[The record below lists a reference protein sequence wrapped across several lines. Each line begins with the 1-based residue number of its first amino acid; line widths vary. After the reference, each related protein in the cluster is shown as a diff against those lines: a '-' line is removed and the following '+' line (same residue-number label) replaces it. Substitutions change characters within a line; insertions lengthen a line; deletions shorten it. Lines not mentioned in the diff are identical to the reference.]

1 MKRISLLALSL
12 MILLQGCGLREDPTP
27 QNYQLKLDPAT
38 LVLSAAGEA
47 QTVQV
52 TTDAP
57 SWKAEASAD
66 WIKVSTSGNTISVSA
81 DANPV
86 KDSRSG
92 AVRVTAGE
100 TRAEVSVLQGGK
112 PNRPADDPY
121 PMASYGLDDESIF
134 VKKEYSE
141 GIIAANP
148 EQNTFTVPSSAV
160 GAQKPETGQKL
171 IMNTPTELFPDGL
184 LAEVQSVKETNGN
197 YEITY
202 RPLKLEE
209 AFTDLTIEE
218 TDLDIGGALLKVL
231 DADGNEVPFTK
242 TKGTEEKSFNI
253 SIPEASWPVDI
264 IEGLEIKPIMDVKLS
279 MLFQAIIA
287 DATLY
292 TFNARVKADMDIG
305 ATIALGAEGKL
316 IDKRRPIF
324 SMYFAAIAVGPVLVT
339 PFVQLEAVFSVSGKV
354 SIEATAIYHT
364 VQKQGIHYDA
374 SGGWGMIDYTKENQN
389 GEWKELS
396 VSPKLEGS
404 IAYGL
409 GLGPYFGVYGKVV
422 AAGVTMDIKLKETVS
437 EAFNLLDGDPTRY
450 LSWDFV
456 KHLQN
461 IEYEAA
467 TVASASMNV
476 ELVNMPAAS
485 LETPEFT
492 ISSNKMKLLPSVND
506 KTFTFERLDDGMELT
521 IDVFNKHLF
530 GGRVYAMVKENA
542 QTPDTEA
549 RRVYFDNAEDVG
561 MDDLNEGTAESVKL
575 KAFIPLDEEDSD
587 IQYADIMY
595 KTPDFE
601 TPFCL
606 ASLEQAFDDTE
617 ARAALLK
624 ILENIY
630 GAREGSWEGCN
641 WFNTNQQVYAM
652 KNIRTSFKNGEF
664 RYKITI
670 PSQWKMGKALG
681 VGNYSGNAARFGSWE
696 LAFEDG
702 SDANLETFTVS
713 DAHFTGVSLN
723 GDKVTRFSVNSPIW
737 SRFDDIPST
746 VTWLDLSKTPVE
758 ELESA
763 KISESI
769 TGLILEDCPKLKKLT
784 VGPSDGN
791 VTAIDYSVKG
801 SSGLETICLQN
812 MTFPSAFFYLN
823 ERGNET
829 AELSFRSCK
838 LEDNS
843 FPGNFTSINFDHC
856 TFATITVSGNKTLE
870 RIDLSTSKGTGL
882 VVKDCPKMSALV
894 CPDTGISTFEVENL
908 PEMVYINVENN
919 ENLKR
924 LVPEVFDEIP
934 ERGGSVDYD
943 IRYSYTDVGGT
954 IEYEDSGYG
963 FWYEGEPECGY
974 HGKEPPEAPNYDT
987 NPNDTKAQANF
998 RKILK
1003 DLYECR
1009 DGSWDG
1015 CNWGDVSVPIK
1026 DMVNVKWYSGSTG
1039 GNPYEDIEITIPAEW
1054 ALLPDVIVYRHF
1066 GMEGVNEGYGT
1077 IGHSDYWFLRIE
1089 GERKFKS
1096 FQINDT
1102 RLAQIFVRG
1111 EADLFAMHSPY
1122 FSFDFS
1128 NGVVRKDYL
1137 EIPAKIKTLNLTGCD
1152 YTRIFYETD
1161 AEHMPE
1167 KIILDLPYFSWEG
1180 SQFVFECTDSTPC
1193 KVPTIEVKN
1202 TVGDDTPYYVIY
1214 LTNFILP
1221 DGDVNFIKGPA
1232 YTGDDGFDTRIEAEN
1247 CRADNLM
1254 VPDIG
1259 YVSLKGTFGTVRAS
1273 GLEHL
1278 NSLWVRTAENVIV
1291 ESCNN
1296 LVNLQLYSNE
1306 AVTTGNSVDIRDCS
1320 NLKTICGYKSGY
1332 KDLRIQNAPSVK
1344 QLEWYSSSLTR
1355 IDIDDIPTNAEVN
1368 IKDNK
1373 SLTAQMPAWLDNFV
1387 KAGERPGY
1395 DVRFEYTY
1403 GDGPYTTE
1411 KGTKFNYTDNG
1422 YGFYYAGEPAQGY
1435 HRDPR

>member
-12 MILLQGCGLREDPTP
+12 MILLQGCGRREDPTP
-27 QNYQLKLDPAT
+27 QNYQLKLDPTT

-81 DANPV
+81 EANPD

-112 PNRPADDPY
+112 QTRPADDPY
-121 PMASYGLDDESIF
+121 PLANYGLADGSIF
-134 VKKEYSE
+134 VKKEYTE
-141 GIIAANP
+141 GITSANP

-184 LAEVQSVKETNGN
+184 LAEVQSVRETNGN

-305 ATIALGAEGKL
+305 ATIALGAEGNL
-316 IDKRRPIF
+316 IDKRWPIF

-374 SGGWGMIDYTKENQN
+374 SGGWGMLDYTKENQN

-670 PSQWKMGKALG
+670 PSEWKMGKALG

-696 LAFEDG
+696 LVFEDG

-746 VTWLDLSKTPVE
+746 VTWLDLSTTPVE

-823 ERGNET
+823 ERGNKT

-919 ENLKR
+919 PNLKR
-924 LVPEVFDEIP
+924 LVPEVFDQIQDN
-934 ERGGSVDYD
+934 GGSVSYD
-943 IRYSYTDVGGT
+943 IRYSYTDLGGT
-954 IEYEDSGYG
+954 IEYEDNGYG

-974 HGKEPPEAPNYDT
+974 HGKEPPKEDEEGYVTYPGDT
-987 NPNDTKAQANF
+987 PARAAF
-998 RKILK
+998 RKVIQ
-1003 DLYECR
+1003 DIYRCR
-1009 DGSWDG
+1009 KGEWEG
-1015 CNWGDVSVPIK
+1015 CDWLEAKPLSSLMNISAPENASNNETYSV
-1026 DMVNVKWYSGSTG
+1026 
-1039 GNPYEDIEITIPAEW
+1039 TIPEEW
-1054 ALLPDVIVYRHF
+1054 QLGPDVIVKNHNKLPTQQY
-1066 GMEGVNEGYGT
+1066 GGEEGHYEDWQ
-1077 IGHSDYWFLRIE
+1077 IFIK
-1089 GERKFKS
+1089 GERYYNTFS
-1096 FQINDT
+1096 ISDIRCYLIQ
-1102 RLAQIFVRG
+1102 AAG
-1111 EADLFAMHSPY
+1111 EAKTFAVHSP
-1122 FSFDFS
+1122 SFFFNPRGDEPWKYRSNIIPSKIHTLDMRGSGGYDF
-1128 NGVVRKDYL
+1128 DYHVDYEHTPKVFKL
-1137 EIPAKIKTLNLTGCD
+1137 RRYDGKNLNQGLMLSVK
-1152 YTRIFYETD
+1152 YAD
-1161 AEHMPE
+1161 ASPRPM
-1167 KIILDLPYFSWEG
+1167 
-1180 SQFVFECTDSTPC
+1180 
-1193 KVPTIEVKN
+1193 PTIEIGSNEDGSDGGKWVK
-1202 TVGDDTPYYVIY
+1202 
-1214 LTNFILP
+1214 LTNMILP
-1221 DGDVNFIKGPA
+1221 YGDLPIKVVKMSALELYGC
-1232 YTGDDGFDTRIEAEN
+1232 TGDMIYMPQNITYLAVGASSGGSVNYMPYASGT
-1247 CRADNLM
+1247 ADIKEVKVLDNNII
-1254 VPDIG
+1254 IG
-1259 YVSLKGTFGTVRAS
+1259 IDAKVQEGVTVSGCPSLKEAYFTGSPISRFQMD
-1273 GLEHL
+1273 
-1278 NSLWVRTAENVIV
+1278 NVPA
-1291 ESCNN
+1291 
-1296 LVNLQLYSNE
+1296 L
-1306 AVTTGNSVDIRDCS
+1306 
-1320 NLKTICGYKSGY
+1320 
-1332 KDLRIQNAPSVK
+1332 
-1344 QLEWYSSSLTR
+1344 
-1355 IDIDDIPTNAEVN
+1355 
-1368 IKDNK
+1368 K
-1373 SLTAQMPAWLDNFV
+1373 SLSVGKCTNLTMEVPPVFEQLWESGGWLD
-1387 KAGERPGY
+1387 Y
-1395 DVRFEYTY
+1395 DQRYEYTY

>member
-12 MILLQGCGLREDPTP
+12 MILLQGCGHREDPTP

-242 TKGTEEKSFNI
+242 TKSTEENSFNI

-316 IDKRRPIF
+316 IDKRWPIF
-324 SMYFAAIAVGPVLVT
+324 SMYFAAIAVGPILVT

-696 LAFEDG
+696 LVFEDG

-812 MTFPSAFFYLN
+812 LTFPSAFFYLN

-1009 DGSWDG
+1009 DGFWDG

-1054 ALLPDVIVYRHF
+1054 ALWPDVIVYRHF

-1122 FSFDFS
+1122 FTFDFS

-1167 KIILDLPYFSWEG
+1167 KIILDLPYFSWGG

-1202 TVGDDTPYYVIY
+1202 TVGDDTPNYVIY

-1232 YTGDDGFDTRIEAEN
+1232 YTDDSFDTRIEAEN

-1259 YVSLKGTFGTVRAS
+1259 YVSLEGTFGTVRAS

-1344 QLEWYSSSLTR
+1344 KLEWYSSSLTR
-1355 IDIDDIPTNAEVN
+1355 IDIDEIPTTAEVN

-1387 KAGERPGY
+1387 KAGEHPGY
-1395 DVRFEYTY
+1395 DVRFEYSY
-1403 GDGPYTTE
+1403 PNDGKYTTE

>member
-12 MILLQGCGLREDPTP
+12 MILLQGCGRREDPTP
-27 QNYQLKLDPAT
+27 QNYQLKLDPTT

-81 DANPV
+81 EANTS
-86 KDSRSG
+86 KDSRNG
-92 AVRVTAGE
+92 AVRVTAG
-100 TRAEVSVLQGGK
+100 TAKADLAVVQGGK
-112 PNRPADDPY
+112 SNRPADDPY

-316 IDKRRPIF
+316 IDKRWPIF

-606 ASLEQAFDDTE
+606 
-617 ARAALLK
+617 
-624 ILENIY
+624 ENIY

-696 LAFEDG
+696 LVFEDG
-702 SDANLETFTVS
+702 SDANMETFTVS

-823 ERGNET
+823 ERGNKT

-908 PEMVYINVENN
+908 PEMVYLNVENN

-974 HGKEPPEAPNYDT
+974 HGKEPPKEDEEGYVTHPGESPAR
-987 NPNDTKAQANF
+987 AAF
-998 RKILK
+998 RKVLQ
-1003 DLYECR
+1003 DLYKCR
-1009 DGSWDG
+1009 KGEWDG
-1015 CNWGDVSVPIK
+1015 CNWLDGSKALGDLTNVYAPENESNNETYSV
-1026 DMVNVKWYSGSTG
+1026 
-1039 GNPYEDIEITIPAEW
+1039 TIPVEW
-1054 ALLPDVIVYRHF
+1054 QFGADVIVKNH
-1066 GMEGVNEGYGT
+1066 NKLPTQQYGGET
-1077 IGHSDYWFLRIE
+1077 GHYEDWKLFIE
-1089 GERKFKS
+1089 GERTYDNFS
-1096 FQINDT
+1096 ISDIRCYLIQ
-1102 RLAQIFVRG
+1102 AAG
-1111 EADLFAMHSPY
+1111 EAKVFAVHSP
-1122 FSFDFS
+1122 SFFFNPRGDEPWKYRSNIIPSKIHTLDMRGSGGYDF
-1128 NGVVRKDYL
+1128 DYHVDYEHTPKVFKL
-1137 EIPAKIKTLNLTGCD
+1137 RRYDGKNLNQGLMLSVK
-1152 YTRIFYETD
+1152 YAD
-1161 AEHMPE
+1161 ASPRPM
-1167 KIILDLPYFSWEG
+1167 
-1180 SQFVFECTDSTPC
+1180 
-1193 KVPTIEVKN
+1193 PTIEIGSNEDGSDGGKWVK
-1202 TVGDDTPYYVIY
+1202 
-1214 LTNFILP
+1214 LTNMILP
-1221 DGDVNFIKGPA
+1221 YGDLPIKVVKMSALELYGC
-1232 YTGDDGFDTRIEAEN
+1232 TGDMIYMPQNITYLAVGASSDGGVNYMPYASGT
-1247 CRADNLM
+1247 ADIKEVKVLDNN
-1254 VPDIG
+1254 VIIG
-1259 YVSLKGTFGTVRAS
+1259 ISAKVQEGVTVSGCPSLKEAYFTGSPISRFQMDNVPA
-1273 GLEHL
+1273 L
-1278 NSLWVRTAENVIV
+1278 NSLSVGKCTNLTMEVPPVFEQLW
-1291 ESCNN
+1291 ES
-1296 LVNLQLYSNE
+1296 
-1306 AVTTGNSVDIRDCS
+1306 G
-1320 NLKTICGYKSGY
+1320 G
-1332 KDLRIQNAPSVK
+1332 
-1344 QLEWYSSSLTR
+1344 
-1355 IDIDDIPTNAEVN
+1355 
-1368 IKDNK
+1368 
-1373 SLTAQMPAWLDNFV
+1373 WL
-1387 KAGERPGY
+1387 AY
-1395 DVRFEYTY
+1395 DQRYEYTY

>member
-12 MILLQGCGLREDPTP
+12 MILLQGCGRREDPTP
-27 QNYQLKLDPAT
+27 QNYQLKLDPTT

-66 WIKVSTSGNTISVSA
+66 WIKVYTSGNTISVSA
-81 DANPV
+81 EANPD

-112 PNRPADDPY
+112 SNRPADDPY

-316 IDKRRPIF
+316 IDKRWPLY

-617 ARAALLK
+617 ARAVLLK

-696 LAFEDG
+696 LVFEDG

-746 VTWLDLSKTPVE
+746 VTWLDLSNTPVE

-823 ERGNET
+823 ERGNKT

-954 IEYEDSGYG
+954 IEYEDNGYG

-974 HGKEPPEAPNYDT
+974 HGKEPPKEDEEGYVTHPGESPAR
-987 NPNDTKAQANF
+987 AAF
-998 RKILK
+998 RKVLQ
-1003 DLYECR
+1003 DLYKCR
-1009 DGSWDG
+1009 KGEWDG
-1015 CNWGDVSVPIK
+1015 CNWLDGSKALGDLTNVYAPENESNNETYSV
-1026 DMVNVKWYSGSTG
+1026 
-1039 GNPYEDIEITIPAEW
+1039 TIPVEW
-1054 ALLPDVIVYRHF
+1054 QFGADVIVKNH
-1066 GMEGVNEGYGT
+1066 NKLPTQQYGGET
-1077 IGHSDYWFLRIE
+1077 GHYEDWKLFIE
-1089 GERKFKS
+1089 GERTYNNFS
-1096 FQINDT
+1096 ISDIRCYLIQ
-1102 RLAQIFVRG
+1102 AAG
-1111 EADLFAMHSPY
+1111 EAKVFAVHSP
-1122 FSFDFS
+1122 SFFFNPRGDEPWKYRSNIIPSKIHTLDMRGSGGYDFDYHVDYEHTPKVFKLRRYD
-1128 NGVVRKDYL
+1128 GKD
-1137 EIPAKIKTLNLTGCD
+1137 LNQGLMLSVK
-1152 YTRIFYETD
+1152 YAD
-1161 AEHMPE
+1161 ASPRPM
-1167 KIILDLPYFSWEG
+1167 
-1180 SQFVFECTDSTPC
+1180 
-1193 KVPTIEVKN
+1193 PTIEIGSNEDGMDGGKWLK
-1202 TVGDDTPYYVIY
+1202 
-1214 LTNFILP
+1214 LTNMILP
-1221 DGDVNFIKGPA
+1221 YGDLPIKVVKMSTLELYGC
-1232 YTGDDGFDTRIEAEN
+1232 TGDMIYMPQNITYLAVGASSDGSVNHMPYASGT
-1247 CRADNLM
+1247 ADIKEVKVLDNN
-1254 VPDIG
+1254 VIIG
-1259 YVSLKGTFGTVRAS
+1259 INAKVQEGVTVSGCPSLKEAYFTGSPISRFQMDNVPALEALSVGQCTNLTMVVPPVFEQLWES
-1273 GLEHL
+1273 G
-1278 NSLWVRTAENVIV
+1278 
-1291 ESCNN
+1291 
-1296 LVNLQLYSNE
+1296 
-1306 AVTTGNSVDIRDCS
+1306 G
-1320 NLKTICGYKSGY
+1320 
-1332 KDLRIQNAPSVK
+1332 
-1344 QLEWYSSSLTR
+1344 
-1355 IDIDDIPTNAEVN
+1355 
-1368 IKDNK
+1368 
-1373 SLTAQMPAWLDNFV
+1373 WL
-1387 KAGERPGY
+1387 AY
-1395 DVRFEYTY
+1395 DQRYEYTY

-1422 YGFYYAGEPAQGY
+1422 HGFYYADEPRRGY
-1435 HRDPR
+1435 HNNPQ